1 MNIAKT
7 NNLKFSGSIER
18 DVIIS
23 QPYGIHIR
31 PAGLIV
37 KLSKLTPQD
46 IYIQKENKKP
56 ENVNRS
62 LISLLLLELQR
73 GEKIKVIVDDTYP
86 KPLLDAITGC
96 LGAKSFDEN
105 TRIFRNF
112 MDNVNKE

>member
-1 MNIAKT
+1 MKITPT
-7 NNLKFSGSIER
+7 NYLCFSKNIER
-18 DVIIS
+18 EVTIS
-23 QPYGIHIR
+23 QPYGIHVR

-37 KLSKLTPQD
+37 KLSKLSPQD

-105 TRIFRNF
+105 TRIFQDF
-112 MDNVNKE
+112 MDNIDK